1 MPTQNPTT
9 KQQQVLDFIEW
20 YQHEHKYAP
29 TFREIAKH
37 IGAESVGT
45 VTRHLGALE
54 ARGLLT
60 RNANE
65 ARSIQLKGNK

>member
-9 KQQQVLDFIEW
+9 KQQQVLDFIKC
-20 YQHEHKYAP
+20 YQDEFKYAP
-29 TFREIAKH
+29 SFREIAKH
-37 IGAESVGT
+37 AGISVGT
-45 VTRHLGALE
+45 VQRHLGALE
-54 ARGLLT
+54 ARGLIT